1 MNFKSNMSLSKVN
14 LTTIR
19 RMCDGPIPPLKP
31 AKFIPCTSCI
41 HYNPSDNKCR
51 FNYAIKDEKNYTL
64 ISVRPHILAVDARNN
79 ELYCGKDAKKFQYV
93 DRNIKD
99 YLFVGM
105 LFVYPAGVTTMMLD
119 SCIPIGI
126 YISYMVYGYYRHEP
140 TYNPNKDNQN

>member
-1 MNFKSNMSLSKVN
+1 MNLKANMSLSKVN

-19 RMCDGPIPPLKP
+19 RMCAKTQP

-64 ISVRPHILAVDARNN
+64 ISDRPHILAVDVRNN
-79 ELYCGKDAKKFQYV
+79 ELYCGKDARKFQYI
-93 DRNIKD
+93 DHNITD

-105 LFVYPAGVTTMMLD
+105 LLLCPTGFATMMFD
-119 SCIPIGI
+119 SGIPIGI
-126 YISYMVYGYYRHEP
+126 YISYMVYGYHD
-140 TYNPNKDNQN
+140 DNIHTPH